1 MNDFDTEIIAEK
13 EITQAASTQ
22 DTSLTT
28 PEANLHVV
36 PSDNKSKNK
45 KKNKKKI
52 MEVDQTTKSY
62 QARRVSPSAR
72 NKTQC
77 K

>member
-36 PSDNKSKNK
+36 PSDNQSRTKKRT
-45 KKNKKKI
+45 KKNYR
-52 MEVDQTTKSY
+52 SG
-62 QARRVSPSAR
+62 P
-72 NKTQC
+72 NN
-77 K
+77 